1 MGKKRKQFPLQVMRF
16 DNEGRTVLIYSDSTH
31 VRFDTENDR
40 IEFEAWCDV
49 HGRFVEAADRQDY
62 AEAARLVVHALNEGI
77 IEDTDELIE
86 ECGADDTTLEVI
98 RLEFEKLENDALSA
112 CINAIQMRWPIEGG
126 KGGTD
131 GTTR

>member
-1 MGKKRKQFPLQVMRF
+1 MSQLPLSNGAKIAIGIPLV
-16 DNEGRTVLIYSDSTH
+16 
-31 VRFDTENDR
+31 
-40 IEFEAWCDV
+40 
-49 HGRFVEAADRQDY
+49 
-62 AEAARLVVHALNEGI
+62 LVVHALNEGI

-86 ECGADDTTLEVI
+86 ECGADDTTREVI